1 MAKIAK
7 QMEMFELGGLKDQG
21 ETVDR
26 KSRNKVPV
34 GSLKKEVRD
43 DVPINISEG
52 EFVFPADVVRYHGL
66 EKIMNMRQDAK
77 AGLDMMNRMGQMGNS
92 DQATLPDDIP
102 FQPKNFQQGGVNIQN
117 PQVQQPQIIPD
128 VQQQNQVPGVTF
140 TQPTAPMVRPSIYS
154 QKPMMP
160 NVNVP
165 PKVDIPKQTTYKPPQ
180 YKTPTGTAATPDF
193 SKLIGTRFGQLQ
205 KTETKKYVNSET
217 GEELFIPFVDGQP
230 VYPIPDGFVFEKD
243 VEKEKAKEKPT
254 EAIKTT
260 RVTGQDSDSGDDNT
274 FTDTTFVR
282 PERGGVDD
290 VTSEL
295 SPFGPGL
302 DSALSKG
309 LFKLDDKG
317 NIKKTPLGIVNDF
330 KNTLVEGFKSPMS
343 FIGNL
348 FAPAESK
355 EITSEEQTKRAQSL
369 GFGYDDLLKNLGL
382 ENNKTNLSVGHNA
395 GSVSPFDNNAI
406 YNSKGLL
413 VNMNK
418 SDVFNFGGSKRDN
431 NGTPIRATTQ
441 GFRQDL
447 VDMYKSGWA
456 GGYTGLGASATLSNE
471 ARVKENAYRNL
482 TGMPELPSKT
492 EALKALAGFNT
503 GYNLDPNRDK
513 GKDIY
518 VRDNGGG
525 VITGGE
531 WKTVNG
537 NLQYVRE
544 PGRGTII
551 AGKGGK
557 VGVFPTRNIGKTSI
571 IKDPKVIGTEVKLTK
586 EDKKPKIVD
595 PTFQFVPDTQTESR
609 PTPSVDLAPAGADYS
624 GSLELASQYADDP
637 SSVQGEPSGGFGE
650 TGTTSEP
657 GGFSSTGDFGFTA
670 EGGFISRRRATKIK
684 KKQGGLASR

>member
-1 MAKIAK
+1 
-7 QMEMFELGGLKDQG
+7 
-21 ETVDR
+21 
-26 KSRNKVPV
+26 
-34 GSLKKEVRD
+34 
-43 DVPINISEG
+43 
-52 EFVFPADVVRYHGL
+52 
-66 EKIMNMRQDAK
+66 MNMRQDAK

-92 DQATLPDDIP
+92 DQATLPDNIP

-637 SSVQGEPSGGFGE
+637 SSVQGDPSGGFGE

-684 KKQGGLASR
+684 KKQGGLASRK